1 MASDLR
7 LVIRVTGD
15 ASNLKAELAG
25 ATLAVQGLGQAATT
39 SGTQGATG
47 LAVVERQATAVT
59 GRLQE
64 TGTAVQTMGRAMDT
78 AGTQVG
84 GLNLRLAAATAVGGL
99 VGDGVRTL
107 GNLLQGA
114 LFGGIAG
121 VTMQLAGM
129 AIQMLSARDAT
140 VALEQAQEPL
150 HRALERSIGFFE
162 TAAERARRLAEQQR
176 NLIALDAILA
186 RTGFERELAQERR
199 ALALLEADRAER
211 IDANRNLPGF
221 NPDGVLREPLAQR
234 RAAIERLEALIAQAE
249 AERERALTGESGAER
264 EARERAA
271 GQPPRA
277 AAAPARAAA
286 ARDPGFDQM
295 MEDLQRGAAL
305 TQQLRTPMEVLTDR
319 TAEYQ
324 RLLGGARINQET
336 FNRAMAQARE
346 EFERADPAAR
356 QAAQAMGELSRMGE
370 QGFDRVGQSITQA
383 LAQGQ
388 LDFKRLS
395 QVGMAVASELTQ
407 AFLRLAIINPL
418 KNALFDGPRQTTLS
432 DIVGLVGGSYRAST
446 GAFYGSGPAAA
457 DASAGGFLFHTGGIV
472 GADRAPFRAAPAAL
486 FADAPR
492 YHAGGIIGPG
502 EVPAIL
508 QQGEGV
514 FTPQQMA
521 RLAPVGSGAGGAVVN
536 LTVNVSGSAAD
547 GAERDPM
554 ARRRLGEEIGAIARA
569 QIAAALPAILAASR
583 ADLTG
588 EARRGGAFAKE
599 IGRR

>member
-15 ASNLKAELAG
+15 ASNLKAEIVG
-25 ATLAVQGLGQAATT
+25 ATQAVQALGQAASA

-64 TGTAVQTMGRAMDT
+64 TGTAVQTMGRAMDV

-84 GLNLRLAAATAVGGL
+84 GLNLRLAATNAVGGL
-99 VGDGVRTL
+99 VSDGVRTL
-107 GNLLQGA
+107 GNVLQGA

-418 KNALFDGPRQTTLS
+418 KNALFGGSATTLG
-432 DIVGLVGGSYRAST
+432 DIGGALGRWWA
-446 GAFYGSGPAAA
+446 GSGTGNVAPTG
-457 DASAGGFLFHTGGIV
+457 DLNLAGIYHAGGIV
-472 GADRAPFRAAPAAL
+472 GAGSAPTRMVPGAL

-536 LTVNVSGSAAD
+536 LTVNVAGSAAD